1 MNTSNKIISREQA
14 ARIAAEARRAG
25 RRVVLANGCFDLL
38 HVGHTRYLEG
48 ARACGDLLIVAL
60 NSDASVRRIKGPGRP
75 VLPEQAR
82 ARMVA
87 AFASVDYLVIFEEDN
102 VRALIAELRPH
113 IHAKGTDYT
122 AESVPERDAV
132 LAAGGQV
139 AIVGD
144 PKDHNTRDLIQR
156 ILEQDVK

>member
-1 MNTSNKIISREQA
+1 MNTSEKIVSRERAIQ
-14 ARIAAEARRAG
+14 IAAEARRAG

-38 HVGHTRYLEG
+38 HVGHARYLQS

-102 VRALIAELRPH
+102 VRALIADLRPQV
-113 IHAKGTDYT
+113 HAKGADYT

-132 LAAGGQV
+132 LAVGGQV

-156 ILEQDVK
+156 IIRK